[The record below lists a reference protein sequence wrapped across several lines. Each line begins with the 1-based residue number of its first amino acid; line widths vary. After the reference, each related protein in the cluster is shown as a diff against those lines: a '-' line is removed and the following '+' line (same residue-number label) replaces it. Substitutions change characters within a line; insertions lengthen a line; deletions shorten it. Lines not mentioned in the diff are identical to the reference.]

1 MWNTKG
7 TVIFVGEHY
16 EQPQLE
22 NKEVMDAV
30 IKLRELQNH
39 YFVHEGYKVY
49 YKFGRRS
56 CILVHEATDI
66 LDFIASAMK
75 APRVILCW
83 RNKDVSKKA

>member
-30 IKLRELQNH
+30 IKLRELQTIIL
-39 YFVHEGYKVY
+39 FMKGI
-49 YKFGRRS
+49 KFT
-56 CILVHEATDI
+56 INLVGVPA
-66 LDFIASAMK
+66 F
-75 APRVILCW
+75 
-83 RNKDVSKKA
+83 

>member
-22 NKEVMDAV
+22 NKEVMNAV

-39 YFVHEGYKVY
+39 YFVHVGYKV
-49 YKFGRRS
+49 
-56 CILVHEATDI
+56 
-66 LDFIASAMK
+66 
-75 APRVILCW
+75 
-83 RNKDVSKKA
+83 